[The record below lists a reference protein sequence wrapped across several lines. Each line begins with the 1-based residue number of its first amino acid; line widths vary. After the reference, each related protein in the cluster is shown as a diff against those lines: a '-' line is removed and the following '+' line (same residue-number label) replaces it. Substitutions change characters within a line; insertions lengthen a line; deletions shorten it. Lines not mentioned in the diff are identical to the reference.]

1 MGSYQQFGTRVW
13 EYSARGHQRSPVG
26 RILLAAA
33 FMGAICLITIVLG
46 AASVQYP

>member
-1 MGSYQQFGTRVW
+1 MGSYQQFGTRLW
-13 EYSARGHQRSPVG
+13 SYGGGGRGSSAG

-33 FMGAICLITIVLG
+33 FMLAICLIAIVLG